1 MKLTPT
7 LDALLDAISVQLDR
21 SLVEPVFEEY
31 AGVEQRFYMG
41 DWSPAEC
48 NAGRFCEALVAPLGM
63 LDRGIVPNQSPGKFA
78 QKLVNQDIPHKL
90 DSNDRKN
97 ISRVIASVY
106 EIRSSR
112 NSVHLAPGYT
122 ADYVDS
128 MYVLSSCKWMLC
140 EFVRLATGKNNEE
153 TARLLRG
160 IAQLGD
166 PVIFE
171 VAGRAVVMKTDLS
184 APQEILILLLNR
196 PGYQA
201 KKSELISLLDGY
213 IAPNNISMSLRRLH
227 DRREV
232 VKSSAGTYH
241 LSTLGKQSALQL
253 LGEK

>member
-7 LDALLDAISVQLDR
+7 LDVLLDGLCTDLDR
-21 SLVEPVFEEY
+21 RLVEPVFEEY
-31 AGVEQRFYMG
+31 ASLEQRYYLG
-41 DWSPAEC
+41 DWSPAAC
-48 NAGRFCEALVAPLGM
+48 DAGRFCEALVAPLGM
-63 LDRGIVPNQSPGKFA
+63 LDRGMIPKQSPGEFA
-78 QKLVNQDIPHKL
+78 QKLVNPDIPHSL
-90 DSNDRKN
+90 AGADRKN
-97 ISRVIASVY
+97 LSRVIDSVY

-140 EFVRLATGKNNEE
+140 ELVRLATGQSNEE

-166 PVIFE
+166 PIIFE
-171 VAGRAVVMKTDLS
+171 VAGRAVVMRTDLS
-184 APQEILILLLNR
+184 APQQILLLLLHR

-201 KKSELISLLDGY
+201 KKSELVALAEGY
-213 IAPNNISMSLRRLH
+213 LSSNNVNVALGRLE

-232 VKSSAGTYH
+232 VRSSDGFYH
-241 LSTLGKQSALQL
+241 LSPLGMPAALKL
-253 LGEK
+253 IDK